1 MSEETAVRTA
11 DNVVT
16 SDNLAEW
23 TANKLGLASEEAPS
37 EAVVETLEREVST
50 EPEVEAQAESE
61 PEAEQEA
68 EVTDKPKQNPKLEKR
83 FSELTKRAKQAEA
96 EKQALEARLQELESK
111 VAPAPQP
118 VEQDILGEKPQASQ
132 FQDAFEYAEA
142 LAEWSAEKALV
153 ERDKQEQQR
162 KIEIERQEVI
172 KSWTSK
178 LEKAKA
184 ELPDFDEMVAS
195 SSVQVRDEVR
205 DAILESDVG
214 PQILYQL
221 ASDDELAQRISSL
234 PVNKALKELGK
245 LEVQFER
252 KEAPAEVKSE
262 PVARSK
268 APAPIKPL
276 TAGKGTQD
284 VLIDGDG
291 AFHGTYAQWKAARQA
306 KRIR

>member
-1 MSEETAVRTA
+1 MSEAEVIRTA
-11 DNVVT
+11 SNVVT
-16 SDNLAEW
+16 SENLADFHAE
-23 TANKLGLASEEAPS
+23 KLGLASEEAPVVA
-37 EAVVETLEREVST
+37 EAVEETPDS
-50 EPEVEAQAESE
+50 EPAVEAQAESE
-61 PEAEQEA
+61 PTAEEEA

-96 EKQALEARLQELESK
+96 EKQALEARLQELEAK
-111 VAPAPQP
+111 VAPAPQQI
-118 VEQDILGEKPQASQ
+118 EQDILGEKPQASQ

-162 KIEIERQEVI
+162 KIEEERTKVI
-172 KSWTSK
+172 QSWTQK

-195 SSVQVRDEVR
+195 SQVQVRDEVR

-252 KEAPAEVKSE
+252 KEAPAEKSE

-291 AFHGTYAQWKAARQA
+291 QFHGTYAQWKAARQA

>member
-1 MSEETAVRTA
+1 MSEVVRTA
-11 DNVVT
+11 DSVLT
-16 SDNLAEW
+16 SENSADFY
-23 TANKLGLASEEAPS
+23 ANKLGLASEEAPVVAETVEETPES
-37 EAVVETLEREVST
+37 EPA
-50 EPEVEAQAESE
+50 VEAQAESE
-61 PEAEQEA
+61 PEAENEA

-111 VAPAPQP
+111 VAPAPQQI
-118 VEQDILGEKPQASQ
+118 EQDILGEKPQASQ

-184 ELPDFDEMVAS
+184 EMPDFDEMVAS
-195 SSVQVRDEVR
+195 SQVQVRDEVR

-221 ASDDELAQRISSL
+221 ASDDDLAQRISTM

>member
-1 MSEETAVRTA
+1 MSEAEVVRTA
-11 DNVVT
+11 DSVLT
-16 SDNLAEW
+16 SENSADFY
-23 TANKLGLASEEAPS
+23 ANKLGLASEEAPAVAETVEETPES
-37 EAVVETLEREVST
+37 EPA
-50 EPEVEAQAESE
+50 VEAQAESE
-61 PEAEQEA
+61 PEAENEA

-111 VAPAPQP
+111 VAPAPQQI
-118 VEQDILGEKPQASQ
+118 EQDILGEKPQASQ

-162 KIEIERQEVI
+162 KIEVERQEVI

-195 SSVQVRDEVR
+195 SQVQVRDEVR

-221 ASDDELAQRISSL
+221 ASDDELAQRISTM

-268 APAPIKPL
+268 APAPSKPL
-276 TAGKGTQD
+276 TAGKGTGD

>member
-1 MSEETAVRTA
+1 MSEAEVVRTA
-11 DNVVT
+11 DSVLT
-16 SDNLAEW
+16 SENSADFY
-23 TANKLGLASEEAPS
+23 ANKLGLASEEAPVVAETVEETPES
-37 EAVVETLEREVST
+37 EPV
-50 EPEVEAQAESE
+50 VEAQAESE
-61 PEAEQEA
+61 PEAENEA
-68 EVTDKPKQNPKLEKR
+68 EATDKPKQNPKLEKR

-111 VAPAPQP
+111 VAPAPQQI
-118 VEQDILGEKPQASQ
+118 EQDILGEKPQASQ

-162 KIEIERQEVI
+162 KVEIERQEVI

-184 ELPDFDEMVAS
+184 EMPDFDEMVAS
-195 SSVQVRDEVR
+195 SQVQVRDEVR

-221 ASDDELAQRISSL
+221 ASDDDLAQRISTM

-262 PVARSK
+262 PVARTK

-276 TAGKGTQD
+276 TAGKGTGD

>member
-1 MSEETAVRTA
+1 MSEANVRTA

-23 TANKLGLASEEAPS
+23 TANKLGLASEEAPVAA
-37 EAVVETLEREVST
+37 EAVEETPDS
-50 EPEVEAQAESE
+50 EPAVEAQAESE

-96 EKQALEARLQELESK
+96 DKASLEARLQEIESRQ
-111 VAPAPQP
+111 APAPKQTDS
-118 VEQDILGEKPQASQ
+118 VSEKPQASQ
-132 FQDAFEYAEA
+132 FNDAFEYAEA
-142 LAEWSAEKALV
+142 LAEWSAEKAL
-153 ERDKQEQQR
+153 EQRDIQEQQR
-162 KIEIERQEVI
+162 KVDEQRNEVI
-172 KSWTSK
+172 KSWSAK
-178 LEKAKA
+178 LEAAKA
-184 ELPDFDEMVAS
+184 DIPDFDDMVAS
-195 SSVQVRDEVR
+195 SNVQVRDEVR

-214 PQILYQL
+214 PQILYHL
-221 ASDDELAQRISSL
+221 ASDDDYASKLAAM
-234 PVNKALKELGK
+234 PTNKALKELGK

-252 KEAPAEVKSE
+252 KEAPIEKSE

-276 TAGKGTQD
+276 TAGKGTSD
-284 VLIDGDG
+284 VLIDGNG

>member
-1 MSEETAVRTA
+1 MSEAEVVRTA
-11 DNVVT
+11 SNVVT
-16 SDNLAEW
+16 SENLADFHAE
-23 TANKLGLASEEAPS
+23 KLGLASEEAPV
-37 EAVVETLEREVST
+37 EAAPVEETPDT
-50 EPEVEAQAESE
+50 EPAVEAQAESE
-61 PEAEQEA
+61 PTAEEEA

-111 VAPAPQP
+111 VAPAPQQI
-118 VEQDILGEKPQASQ
+118 EQDILGEKPQASQ

-162 KIEIERQEVI
+162 KIEMERQEVI

-195 SSVQVRDEVR
+195 SQVQVRDEVR

-221 ASDDELAQRISSL
+221 ASDDDLAQRISTM
-234 PVNKALKELGK
+234 PVHKALKELGK

>member
-1 MSEETAVRTA
+1 MSEANVRTA

-23 TANKLGLASEEAPS
+23 TANKLGLASDEAPVAA
-37 EAVVETLEREVST
+37 EAVEETPES
-50 EPEVEAQAESE
+50 EPAVEAQAESE

-96 EKQALEARLQELESK
+96 EKQALEARLQELEGK
-111 VAPAPQP
+111 QAPAPQQADP
-118 VEQDILGEKPQASQ
+118 VSEKPQASQ
-132 FQDAFEYAEA
+132 FNDAFEYAEA
-142 LAEWSAEKALV
+142 LAEWSAEKAL
-153 ERDKQEQQR
+153 EQRDIQEQQR
-162 KIEIERQEVI
+162 KVDEQRNEVI
-172 KSWTSK
+172 KSWSAK
-178 LEKAKA
+178 LEAAKA
-184 ELPDFDEMVAS
+184 DIPDFDDMVAS
-195 SSVQVRDEVR
+195 SNVQVRDEVR

-214 PQILYQL
+214 PQILYHL
-221 ASDDELAQRISSL
+221 ASDDDYANKLAAM
-234 PVNKALKELGK
+234 PTNKALKELGK

-252 KEAPAEVKSE
+252 KESPIEKSE

-276 TAGKGTQD
+276 TAGKGTSD
-284 VLIDGDG
+284 VLIDGNG

>member
-1 MSEETAVRTA
+1 MSEAEVVRTA
-11 DNVVT
+11 DSVLT
-16 SDNLAEW
+16 SENSADFY
-23 TANKLGLASEEAPS
+23 ANKLGLASEEAPVVAETVEETPES
-37 EAVVETLEREVST
+37 EPV
-50 EPEVEAQAESE
+50 VEAQAESE
-61 PEAEQEA
+61 PEAENEA
-68 EVTDKPKQNPKLEKR
+68 EATDKPKQNPKLEKR

-111 VAPAPQP
+111 VAPAPQQI
-118 VEQDILGEKPQASQ
+118 EQDILGEKPQASQ

-162 KIEIERQEVI
+162 KVEIERQEVI

-184 ELPDFDEMVAS
+184 EMPDFDEMVAS
-195 SSVQVRDEVR
+195 SQVQVRDEVR

-221 ASDDELAQRISSL
+221 ASDDDLAQRISSL

-276 TAGKGTQD
+276 TAGKGTGD

>member
-1 MSEETAVRTA
+1 MSEANVRTA

-23 TANKLGLASEEAPS
+23 TANKLGLASDEAPVAA
-37 EAVVETLEREVST
+37 EAVEETPDS
-50 EPEVEAQAESE
+50 EPAVEAQAESE

-111 VAPAPQP
+111 VAPPKAEEADP
-118 VEQDILGEKPQASQ
+118 VGEKPTRAQ
-132 FQDAFEYAEA
+132 FNNVDEYAEA

-162 KIEIERQEVI
+162 KIEMERQEVI

-195 SSVQVRDEVR
+195 SQVQVRDEVR

-221 ASDDELAQRISSL
+221 ASDDDLAQRISSL

>member
-1 MSEETAVRTA
+1 MSEAEVVRTA
-11 DNVVT
+11 DSVLT
-16 SDNLAEW
+16 SENSADFY
-23 TANKLGLASEEAPS
+23 ANKLGLASEEAPAVAETVEETPES
-37 EAVVETLEREVST
+37 EPV
-50 EPEVEAQAESE
+50 VEAQAESE
-61 PEAEQEA
+61 PEAENEA

-111 VAPAPQP
+111 VAPAPQQI
-118 VEQDILGEKPQASQ
+118 EQDILGEKPQASQ

-162 KIEIERQEVI
+162 KVEIERQEVI

-184 ELPDFDEMVAS
+184 EMPDFDEMVAS
-195 SSVQVRDEVR
+195 SQVQVRDEVR

-221 ASDDELAQRISSL
+221 ASDDDLAQRISSL

-262 PVARSK
+262 PVARTK

-276 TAGKGTQD
+276 TAGKGTGD

>member
-11 DNVVT
+11 SNVVT
-16 SDNLAEW
+16 SENLADFHAE
-23 TANKLGLASEEAPS
+23 KLGLASEEAPV
-37 EAVVETLEREVST
+37 EAAPVEETPDT
-50 EPEVEAQAESE
+50 EPAVEAQAESE
-61 PEAEQEA
+61 PEAEEEA

-111 VAPAPQP
+111 VAPAPQQI
-118 VEQDILGEKPQASQ
+118 EQDILGEKPQASQ

-162 KIEIERQEVI
+162 KIEVERQEVI

-195 SSVQVRDEVR
+195 SQVQVRDEVR

-221 ASDDELAQRISSL
+221 ASDDDLAQRISTM
-234 PVNKALKELGK
+234 PVHKALKELGK

>member
-1 MSEETAVRTA
+1 MSEAEVVRTA
-11 DNVVT
+11 DSVLT
-16 SDNLAEW
+16 SENSADFY
-23 TANKLGLASEEAPS
+23 ANKLGLASEEAPAVAETVEETPES
-37 EAVVETLEREVST
+37 EPV
-50 EPEVEAQAESE
+50 VEAQAESE
-61 PEAEQEA
+61 PEAENEA

-111 VAPAPQP
+111 VAPAPQQI
-118 VEQDILGEKPQASQ
+118 EQDILGEKPQASQ

-162 KIEIERQEVI
+162 KVEIERQEVI

-195 SSVQVRDEVR
+195 SQVQVRDEVR

-221 ASDDELAQRISSL
+221 ASDDDLAQRISSL

-262 PVARSK
+262 PVARTK

-276 TAGKGTQD
+276 TAGKGTGD

>member
-96 EKQALEARLQELESK
+96 EKQALEARLQELEAK
-111 VAPAPQP
+111 VAPAPQQI
-118 VEQDILGEKPQASQ
+118 EQDILGEKPQASQ

>member
-1 MSEETAVRTA
+1 M
-11 DNVVT
+11 
-16 SDNLAEW
+16 
-23 TANKLGLASEEAPS
+23 
-37 EAVVETLEREVST
+37 
-50 EPEVEAQAESE
+50 
-61 PEAEQEA
+61 
-68 EVTDKPKQNPKLEKR
+68 
-83 FSELTKRAKQAEA
+83 
-96 EKQALEARLQELESK
+96 
-111 VAPAPQP
+111 
-118 VEQDILGEKPQASQ
+118 GEKPQASQ

-162 KIEIERQEVI
+162 KIEVERQEVI

-195 SSVQVRDEVR
+195 SQVQVRDEVR

-221 ASDDELAQRISSL
+221 ASDDELALKISTM

>member
-23 TANKLGLASEEAPS
+23 TANKLGLASEEAPVVAETVEETPES
-37 EAVVETLEREVST
+37 EPT
-50 EPEVEAQAESE
+50 VEAQAESE

-68 EVTDKPKQNPKLEKR
+68 EVTDKPKQKPKLEKR

-96 EKQALEARLQELESK
+96 EKQALEARLQELEAK
-111 VAPAPQP
+111 VAPAPQQI
-118 VEQDILGEKPQASQ
+118 EQDILGEKPQASQ

-184 ELPDFDEMVAS
+184 EMPDFDEMVAS
-195 SSVQVRDEVR
+195 SQVQVRDEVR

-221 ASDDELAQRISSL
+221 ASDDELAQRISTM

>member
-1 MSEETAVRTA
+1 MAEAEVVRTA
-11 DNVVT
+11 SNVVT
-16 SDNLAEW
+16 SDNLAEFH
-23 TANKLGLASEEAPS
+23 AEKLGLASEEAPVEADQEILES
-37 EAVVETLEREVST
+37 EPT
-50 EPEVEAQAESE
+50 VEAQSESE
-61 PEAEQEA
+61 PEAEEEA
-68 EVTDKPKQNPKLEKR
+68 EVTDKPKQNPKVRMR
-83 FSELTKRAKQAEA
+83 FEQVSKELAKEREA
-96 EKQALEARLQELESK
+96 KQALETRLQELESK
-111 VAPAPQP
+111 VAPAPQSY
-118 VEQDILGEKPQASQ
+118 EQQILGEKPQASQ

-162 KIEIERQEVI
+162 KIDNERQEVI

-178 LEKAKA
+178 LEKAKVD
-184 ELPDFDEMVAS
+184 LPDFDDMVAS
-195 SSVQVRDEVR
+195 SQVQVRDEVR

-214 PQILYQL
+214 PQILYHL
-221 ASDDELAQRISSL
+221 ASDDDLAQRISAM

-252 KEAPAEVKSE
+252 KEAPVEKSE

-276 TAGKGTQD
+276 TAGKGTSD
-284 VLIDGDG
+284 VLIDGNG

>member
-1 MSEETAVRTA
+1 MSEVVRTA
-11 DNVVT
+11 DSVLT
-16 SDNLAEW
+16 SENSADFY
-23 TANKLGLASEEAPS
+23 ANKLGLASEEAPVAAETVEETPES
-37 EAVVETLEREVST
+37 EPA
-50 EPEVEAQAESE
+50 VEAQTESE
-61 PEAEQEA
+61 PEAEIEA

-96 EKQALEARLQELESK
+96 EKQALEVRLQELESK
-111 VAPAPQP
+111 VAPPQSY
-118 VEQDILGEKPQASQ
+118 EQQVLGEKPQASQ

-153 ERDKQEQQR
+153 ERDKQDQQR

-195 SSVQVRDEVR
+195 SQVQVRDEVR

-221 ASDDELAQRISSL
+221 ASDDDLAQRISTM

-245 LEVQFER
+245 MEVQFER
-252 KEAPAEVKSE
+252 KEAQAEVKSE
-262 PVARSK
+262 TVARSK

-276 TAGKGTQD
+276 TAVKGTQD

>member
-1 MSEETAVRTA
+1 MSEAEVVRTA
-11 DNVVT
+11 DSVLT
-16 SDNLAEW
+16 SENSADFY
-23 TANKLGLASEEAPS
+23 ANKLGLASEEAPAVAETVEETPES
-37 EAVVETLEREVST
+37 EPA
-50 EPEVEAQAESE
+50 VEAQAESE
-61 PEAEQEA
+61 PEAENEA

-111 VAPAPQP
+111 VAPAPQQI
-118 VEQDILGEKPQASQ
+118 EQDILGEKPQASQ

-162 KIEIERQEVI
+162 KVEIERQEVI

-195 SSVQVRDEVR
+195 SKVQVRDEVR

-221 ASDDELAQRISSL
+221 ASDDDLAQRISSL

-262 PVARSK
+262 PVARTK

-276 TAGKGTQD
+276 TAGKGTGD

>member
-1 MSEETAVRTA
+1 MSEANVRTA

-23 TANKLGLASEEAPS
+23 TANKLGLASEEAPVAAETVEETPDS
-37 EAVVETLEREVST
+37 EPA
-50 EPEVEAQAESE
+50 VEAQAESE

-96 EKQALEARLQELESK
+96 DKASLEARLQEIESRQ
-111 VAPAPQP
+111 APAPKQTDS
-118 VEQDILGEKPQASQ
+118 VSEKPQASQ
-132 FQDAFEYAEA
+132 FNDAFEYAEA
-142 LAEWSAEKALV
+142 LAEWSAEKAL
-153 ERDKQEQQR
+153 EQRDIQEQQR
-162 KIEIERQEVI
+162 KVDEQRNEVI
-172 KSWTSK
+172 KSWSAK
-178 LEKAKA
+178 LEAAKA
-184 ELPDFDEMVAS
+184 DIPDFDDMVAS
-195 SSVQVRDEVR
+195 SNVQVRDEVR

-214 PQILYQL
+214 PQILYHL
-221 ASDDELAQRISSL
+221 ASDDDYASKLAAM
-234 PVNKALKELGK
+234 PTNKALKELGK

-252 KEAPAEVKSE
+252 KEAPIEKSE

-276 TAGKGTQD
+276 TAGKGTSD
-284 VLIDGDG
+284 VLIDGNG

>member
-1 MSEETAVRTA
+1 MSEVNVRTA

-23 TANKLGLASEEAPS
+23 TANKLGLASEEAPVAA
-37 EAVVETLEREVST
+37 EAVEETPDS
-50 EPEVEAQAESE
+50 EPAVEAQAESE

-96 EKQALEARLQELESK
+96 DKASLEARLQELESK
-111 VAPAPQP
+111 QAPAPKQADP
-118 VEQDILGEKPQASQ
+118 VSEKPQASQ
-132 FQDAFEYAEA
+132 FNDAFEYAEA
-142 LAEWSAEKALV
+142 LAEWSAEKAL
-153 ERDKQEQQR
+153 EQRDIQEQQR
-162 KIEIERQEVI
+162 KVDEQRNEVI
-172 KSWTSK
+172 KSWSAK
-178 LEKAKA
+178 LEAAKA
-184 ELPDFDEMVAS
+184 DIPDFDDMVAS
-195 SSVQVRDEVR
+195 SNVQVRDEVR

-214 PQILYQL
+214 PQILYHL
-221 ASDDELAQRISSL
+221 ASDDDYASKLAAM
-234 PVNKALKELGK
+234 PTNKALKELGK

-252 KEAPAEVKSE
+252 KEAPIEKSE

-276 TAGKGTQD
+276 TAGKGTSD
-284 VLIDGDG
+284 VLIDGNG

>member
-1 MSEETAVRTA
+1 MSEANVRTA

-23 TANKLGLASEEAPS
+23 TANKLGLASDEAPVAAETVEETPDS
-37 EAVVETLEREVST
+37 EPA
-50 EPEVEAQAESE
+50 VEAQAESE

-96 EKQALEARLQELESK
+96 DKASLEARLQELESRQ
-111 VAPAPQP
+111 APAPQKVDP
-118 VEQDILGEKPQASQ
+118 VIEKPQASQ
-132 FQDAFEYAEA
+132 FNDAFEYAEA
-142 LAEWSAEKALV
+142 LAEWSAEKAL
-153 ERDKQEQQR
+153 EQRDIQEQQR
-162 KIEIERQEVI
+162 KVDEQRNEVI
-172 KSWTSK
+172 KSWSAK
-178 LEKAKA
+178 LEAAKA
-184 ELPDFDEMVAS
+184 DIPDFDDMVAS
-195 SSVQVRDEVR
+195 SNVQVRDEVR

-214 PQILYQL
+214 PEILYHL
-221 ASDDELAQRISSL
+221 ASNDEYAAKFADM
-234 PVNKALKELGK
+234 PAHKALKELGK

-252 KEAPAEVKSE
+252 KEAPVEKSE
-262 PVARSK
+262 TVARSK

-276 TAGKGTQD
+276 TAGKGTSD
-284 VLIDGDG
+284 VLIDGNG